1 MKYSIQLNAKG
12 KLQHLLT
19 IEGLSRSHLLEILDR
34 ANEFLSFGK
43 KIELKNKP
51 ILKGKSIFNIFFENS
66 TRTSTTFEIA
76 AKRLSAD
83 VLKLNM
89 QNSSVSKGESLL
101 DTIDNLIAMQADMF
115 VIRHPSSG
123 AAHLIANHVNLA
135 APEIKILNAGD
146 GSHSHPT
153 QALLDMYTI
162 RYFKKNFRDL
172 RVAIIGDIAHSRV
185 ARSDIWALSAL
196 GVPDIRLIA
205 PETLLPPEVEK
216 MGVTLFSNLEEG
228 VQGADVVIVLRLQK
242 ERISSPVL
250 PSVHEYSKFYCLTE
264 ERLKNCKAGVI
275 VLHPGPMNRG
285 VEISSGVAD
294 SINSVILQQ
303 VTFGIA
309 VRMAVMDIL
318 NEESEKYG

>member
-216 MGVTLFSNLEEG
+216 MGVTLFSDLDEG

>member
-19 IEGLSRSHLLEILDR
+19 IEGLSRFHLLEILDR
-34 ANEFLSFGK
+34 ADEFLSFGK

-162 RYFKKNFRDL
+162 RYFKKNFRNL

-216 MGVTLFSNLEEG
+216 MGVTLFSDLEEG

-250 PSVHEYSKFYCLTE
+250 PSAHEYSKFYCLTE

-318 NEESEKYG
+318 NEESKSYG

>member
-34 ANEFLSFGK
+34 ADEFLSFGK

-123 AAHLIANHVNLA
+123 AAHLIANHVNSA

-216 MGVTLFSNLEEG
+216 MGVTLFSDLEEG

-250 PSVHEYSKFYCLTE
+250 PSAHEYSKFYCLNE

-318 NEESEKYG
+318 NEESKKYG

>member
-1 MKYSIQLNAKG
+1 MKYSVQLNAKG

-123 AAHLIANHVNLA
+123 AAHLIADHVNSA

-153 QALLDMYTI
+153 QALLDAYTI
-162 RYFKKNFRDL
+162 KCYKKKFGAL
-172 RVAIIGDIAHSRV
+172 KVAIVGDIEHSRV
-185 ARSDIWALSAL
+185 AKSEIYILNKL
-196 GVPDIRLIA
+196 GVQEVRVIG
-205 PETLLPPEVEK
+205 PELLMPSNISELNVRS
-216 MGVTLFSNLEEG
+216 FSNMNDGLK
-228 VQGADVVIVLRLQK
+228 DVDAILMLRIQK
-242 ERISSPVL
+242 ERMSKDTI
-250 PSVHEYSKFYCLTE
+250 PSEKEYFKAYGLNE
-264 ERLKNCKAGVI
+264 ERLKFAKNDCI
-275 VLHPGPMNRG
+275 VLHPGPINRG
-285 VEISSGVAD
+285 VEIDTVVAD
-294 SINSVILQQ
+294 GRQSVILEQ
-303 VTFGIA
+303 VKNGIGI
-309 VRMAVMDIL
+309 RMAVM
-318 NEESEKYG
+318 EKMAN